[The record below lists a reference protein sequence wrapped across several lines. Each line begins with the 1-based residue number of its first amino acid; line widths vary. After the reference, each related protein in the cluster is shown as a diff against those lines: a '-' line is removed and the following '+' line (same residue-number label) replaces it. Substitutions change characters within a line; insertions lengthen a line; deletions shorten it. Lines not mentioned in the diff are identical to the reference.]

1 MTIGLNERV
10 KVMSFSGITDI
21 GLKRKNNQD
30 YFRTATIGQAEIA
43 VLCDGM
49 GGAAG
54 GAVASKLA
62 ADSFLECIENN
73 PDALFEPEKIRDIL
87 LQAGNAAHMSV
98 YNCANEFIELD
109 GIGTTLVACI
119 YKDDILYIINAGDS
133 RLYTIKND
141 LLQKQTKDHSL
152 IQDLL
157 DKGVITEEQAKNHP
171 YKNYIM
177 RALGTE
183 TILRYDYFECKSD
196 FDYVLLCSD
205 GLYNFVT
212 DEEMLNIIYS
222 EKSIEEKTAL
232 LVDAANKGGGGD
244 NITAVLLSKVLN
256 DRKVL

>member
-1 MTIGLNERV
+1 
-10 KVMSFSGITDI
+10 MSFSGITDI

-62 ADSFLECIENN
+62 ADSFLEYIENN
-73 PDALFEPEKIRDIL
+73 ADALTEAQAIRDIL

-109 GIGTTLVACI
+109 GMGTTLVACI
-119 YKDDILYIINAGDS
+119 YKDEMLYIINAGDS
-133 RLYTIKND
+133 RLYTVSNGSIE
-141 LLQKQTKDHSL
+141 KQTKDHSL

-157 DKGVITEEQAKNHP
+157 DKGVINEEQAKNHP

-183 TILRYDYFECKSD
+183 TILNYDYFECKKD

-205 GLYNFVT
+205 GLYNFVS
-212 DEEMLNIIYS
+212 DEDILNIIYS
-222 EKSIEEKTAL
+222 EKSNEEKTAS
-232 LVDAANKGGGGD
+232 LVEAANKSGGGD
-244 NITAVLLSKVLN
+244 NITAILLSKVLN
-256 DRKVL
+256 DGKVL

>member
-1 MTIGLNERV
+1 
-10 KVMSFSGITDI
+10 MSFSGITDV

-30 YFRTATIGQAEIA
+30 YFRTTTISQAEIA

-62 ADSFLECIENN
+62 ADSFLEYIEKNT
-73 PDALFEPEKIRDIL
+73 DALLKSETMRDIL

-109 GIGTTLVACI
+109 GMGTTLVACI
-119 YKDDILYIINAGDS
+119 YKEGMLYIINAGDS
-133 RLYTIKND
+133 RLYTIKNGS
-141 LLQKQTKDHSL
+141 LQKQTKDHSL

-183 TILRYDYFECKSD
+183 TVLMYDYFECDED

-205 GLYNFVT
+205 GLYNFVS
-212 DEEMLNIIYS
+212 DEDMIEIICS
-222 EKSIEEKTAL
+222 EKRIEEKTKL
-232 LVDAANKGGGGD
+232 LVDAANNGGGGD
-244 NITAVLLSKVLN
+244 NITAILLSKDLN

>member
-1 MTIGLNERV
+1 
-10 KVMSFSGITDI
+10 MSFSGITDI

-30 YFRTATIGQAEIA
+30 YFRTATIGHAEIA

-62 ADSFLECIENN
+62 ADSFLEYIENN
-73 PDALFEPEKIRDIL
+73 ADALSKGDTIKDLL

-109 GIGTTLVACI
+109 GMGTTLVACI
-119 YKDDILYIINAGDS
+119 YKDGVLYIINAGDS
-133 RLYTIKND
+133 RLYTITNGQ
-141 LLQKQTKDHSL
+141 LQKQTKDHSL

-157 DKGVITEEQAKNHP
+157 DKGVINEEQAKNHP

-183 TILRYDYFECKSD
+183 TVLTYDYFEYDKD

-205 GLYNFVT
+205 GLYNFVS
-212 DEEMLNIIYS
+212 DDDMIEIICS
-222 EKSIEEKTAL
+222 EKTIEEKTAL
-232 LVDAANKGGGGD
+232 LIKAANNGGGGD
-244 NITAVLLSKVLN
+244 NITAILLSKVLY
-256 DRKVL
+256 DGKVL